1 MNGRLD
7 KSFQDEETLEPFRF
21 SNRGLGSAPPG
32 FLCLMPYC
40 DILTRFRCCHA
51 APRLPCSSCVAT
63 VDQESSCS
71 IHTLQ
76 LCNRDVFSLGLPFL
90 FRRRVFQILCL
101 CSKKEKFRY
110 RWKKKLSRK
119 KEEKDILN
127 CFHHY
132 FIQTII
138 YIKWIEIFN
147 SRYKKK
153 FIEMIDF
160 RRKIKSSYSE
170 YNMIILWILIIIF
183 FL

>member
-7 KSFQDEETLEPFRF
+7 ESFQDEETLEPFRF

-76 LCNRDVFSLGLPFL
+76 LCNRDVFSLGLSVL
-90 FRRRVFQILCL
+90 FRRIFQIDTMFVFQKRKISISL
-101 CSKKEKFRY
+101 KKNF
-110 RWKKKLSRK
+110 SH
-119 KEEKDILN
+119 KEEGKDILN

-132 FIQTII
+132 FIQII
-138 YIKWIEIFN
+138 NLY
-147 SRYKKK
+147 
-153 FIEMIDF
+153 
-160 RRKIKSSYSE
+160 
-170 YNMIILWILIIIF
+170 
-183 FL
+183 